1 MKTAEKIIIEAKHY
15 NHFNRKQ
22 GEKWKYVIVDGIEYH
37 NYLISS
43 YGRVFSVRRNR
54 LMTLNDNGVGYL
66 QCHLSLQS
74 SKESFLL
81 VHRLVAEAFIPNS
94 DETKNVVNHVDEFD
108 THNNH
113 VDNLCWCT
121 QSENV
126 LYGTAQER
134 RKIAVSKKVNIFD
147 LNKKL
152 ICEFESAIASLKFL
166 GISQSTLFRYLKSGK
181 PIHDRYI
188 VKYA

>member
-1 MKTAEKIIIEAKHY
+1 MKTAEEIITTAKHY
-15 NHFNRKQ
+15 NHFHSKR
-22 GEKWKYVIVDGIEYH
+22 GEQWKYVIVDGIEYH

-66 QCHLSLQS
+66 QCHLRLNT
-74 SKESFLL
+74 KKTSFLL
-81 VHRLVAEAFIPNS
+81 VHRLVAEAFIPN
-94 DETKNVVNHVDEFD
+94 DDKEKNIVNHKDEFSK
-108 THNNH
+108 HNNH

-134 RKIAVSKKVNIFD
+134 RKKYVSKKVNVFD
-147 LNKKL
+147 LNGKL
-152 ICEFESAIASLKFL
+152 IREFESAVSSLGFL
-166 GISQSTLFRYLKSGK
+166 HISQSTFFKYRKMQK
-181 PIHDRYI
+181 PIHNKYI
-188 VKYA
+188 VEYA